1 MRGRINLDFEDV
13 KTVLKDGGVA
23 IMSTGYGTG
32 ENRVKDAIEDALNS
46 PLLNQSDVFKSKKIL
61 LCLSEPGVEG
71 EQPLLMEETAEI
83 NEFMDKMQDEYI
95 ETKWGLRHDPALKD
109 KVKITILASGFGV
122 EDIDSDEMEG
132 HIELKKNRQFIEDN
146 EKTTRRGKFYGPDDQ
161 NGYVKQ
167 NVYYYLFKD
176 QDLDNDNLIASVV
189 SLPTYRRMKKKLEQ
203 FEAISMG
210 TALGETPPPSKDL

>member
-32 ENRVKDAIEDALNS
+32 DNRVKEAIENALNS
-46 PLLNQSDVFKSKKIL
+46 PLLNQNDVFKSKKIL
-61 LCLSEPGVEG
+61 LCVSEPGKDG

-83 NEFMDKMQDEYI
+83 NEFMDKMQDDYI
-95 ETKWGLRHDPALKD
+95 ETKWGLRHDPSLKD

-122 EDIDSDEMEG
+122 EDIDSDDMEG
-132 HIELKKNRQFIEDN
+132 HLETKRNREFIEDG
-146 EKTTRRGKFYGPDDQ
+146 ERRSRRGKFYGPDDQ
-161 NGYVKQ
+161 NGFVRQ

-189 SLPTYRRMKKKLEQ
+189 SLPTYKRMKKKLEQ
-203 FEAISMG
+203 FDALSLGSASVEA
-210 TALGETPPPSKDL
+210 PPSAN